1 MIIEPLLTD
10 QWYVRTA
17 PLAGPAVDAVA
28 NGEIEIVPKQY
39 ENMYNAWMSDV
50 QDWCISR
57 QLWWGHRIPAWYDE
71 DGGFYVGRTEEEV
84 RAKHALT
91 DDVKLR
97 QDDDVLDT
105 WFSSALWTFSTLGWP
120 NSVEDLKKFHS
131 TDVLVTGFDII
142 FFWVA
147 RMIMMTMH
155 FIKDENGKPQV
166 PFKKVYVTGL
176 IRDENGD
183 KMSKSKGNVV
193 DPLDM
198 IDGISLDDLLEKRT
212 GNMMQPKLAA
222 KINKLT
228 KKEYPEG
235 IEAHGTD
242 ALRFTL
248 TSVASTGR
256 DITWDMKRLDGYRNF
271 CNKLWNASR
280 YVLMNTEEQDCGKLV
295 NGKQGKMEFSL
306 ADRWILGQF
315 QQTVK
320 TVHESFD
327 AFRFD
332 LASQALYEF
341 TWNQFCDWYLELT
354 KPVLFKGTEAQQRG
368 TRHTLVT
375 VLESLLRLMHPIM
388 PFITE
393 TIWQRVVP
401 LSNFVTDFKGSETAS
416 IMVQGFPQFDE
427 SQCNQTA
434 IDDLEWVKQFVV
446 AIRNIRGEMD
456 ISPSKE
462 LPVLLKNVNANDQRR
477 LDENQQFL
485 SALAKLESITVLADD
500 DKGPLSATA
509 VVGDLSVLIP
519 MAGLIDKEAELA
531 RLAKSIDK
539 LEKDAD
545 RTRGKLSNEKFVG
558 KAPEAVINKEKAKLA
573 DAESALAKLV
583 EQITQ
588 ISAL

>member
-1 MIIEPLLTD
+1 
-10 QWYVRTA
+10 
-17 PLAGPAVDAVA
+17 
-28 NGEIEIVPKQY
+28 
-39 ENMYNAWMSDV
+39 
-50 QDWCISR
+50 
-57 QLWWGHRIPAWYDE
+57 
-71 DGGFYVGRTEEEV
+71 
-84 RAKHALT
+84 
-91 DDVKLR
+91 
-97 QDDDVLDT
+97 
-105 WFSSALWTFSTLGWP
+105 
-120 NSVEDLKKFHS
+120 
-131 TDVLVTGFDII
+131 
-142 FFWVA
+142 
-147 RMIMMTMH
+147 
-155 FIKDENGKPQV
+155 
-166 PFKKVYVTGL
+166 
-176 IRDENGD
+176 
-183 KMSKSKGNVV
+183 
-193 DPLDM
+193 
-198 IDGISLDDLLEKRT
+198 
-212 GNMMQPKLAA
+212 
-222 KINKLT
+222 
-228 KKEYPEG
+228 
-235 IEAHGTD
+235 
-242 ALRFTL
+242 
-248 TSVASTGR
+248 
-256 DITWDMKRLDGYRNF
+256 
-271 CNKLWNASR
+271 
-280 YVLMNTEEQDCGKLV
+280 
-295 NGKQGKMEFSL
+295 
-306 ADRWILGQF
+306 
-315 QQTVK
+315 
-320 TVHESFD
+320 
-327 AFRFD
+327 
-332 LASQALYEF
+332 
-341 TWNQFCDWYLELT
+341 
-354 KPVLFKGTEAQQRG
+354 
-368 TRHTLVT
+368 
-375 VLESLLRLMHPIM
+375 MHPIM

-485 SALAKLESITVLADD
+485 SALAKLESIAVLADD